1 MSIVDLRGKLPV
13 HPTAR
18 YGHRPLAEI
27 VGVCWHYSGVEGDC
41 SALDV
46 ARYHISPRP
55 DAPNGWPGCGYTAI
69 VRRDGVIEIA
79 WPLDTLCWHANG
91 GGGQIDDEGHLVG
104 ENNWRWIG
112 VMLAGLS
119 GFTEAQLAAALFF
132 SDWCEDELNRPL
144 LQAGHRH
151 LRTNT
156 ACPGAGWDAL
166 YSALV
171 WR

>member
-1 MSIVDLRGKLPV
+1 VNIVDLRGKLPV

-18 YGHRPLAEI
+18 YGHRPLSEI
-27 VGVCWHYSGVEGDC
+27 IGLCWHYSGVEGDC
-41 SALDV
+41 TALDV
-46 ARYHISPRP
+46 AQYHINT
-55 DAPNGWPGCGYTAI
+55 NGWPGCGYTAVI
-69 VRRDGVIEIA
+69 GRDGATVLA
-79 WPLDTLCWHANG
+79 WGLDALTWHANG
-91 GGGQIDDEGHLVG
+91 GGGQLDDEGHLVG

-119 GFTEAQLAAALFF
+119 SFTEAQLAAALAF

-144 LQAGHRH
+144 LQVGHRH

-156 ACPGAGWDAL
+156 VCPGPGWDAL